1 MEMKNSMLKKK
12 KNESFQK
19 KNQGGKKSNQ
29 ILSFNLGG
37 VFNIFIT
44 LIDYCGGYPRAMG
57 CVK

>member
-37 VFNIFIT
+37 GVLTF
-44 LIDYCGGYPRAMG
+44 L
-57 CVK
+57 